1 MTKEISIYVP
11 VFNGEKT
18 IKQCLDSIFDQTL
31 VPNKILV
38 INDNSTDNTKKILD
52 DYSNDIEVINNKKN
66 EGVSHSR
73 LLAVNYLKTKYIASI
88 DADVVL
94 SKDWLNKVY
103 ESLQKNS
110 ATLVGGKLYEK
121 YVHKPC
127 NHWRS
132 LRLKQNWGEKDILNP
147 NFIFGCNNI
156 LNTTNL
162 DLSKIYKHDHEYF
175 RLNGDDTEL
184 CKFLRKKNFDLYYDS
199 SAVCFHLQD
208 DNYETL
214 ASRYWRY
221 VFYGDGLKKR
231 NLLKTLK
238 NIIRQIKKTFFW
250 ILEDLI
256 KLRFSLLRV
265 DFMILYY
272 LIRIDLK
279 KFQEN
284 NE

>member
-1 MTKEISIYVP
+1 MTQEISIYVP

-18 IKQCLDSIFDQTL
+18 IKQCLDSIFNQTL
-31 VPNKILV
+31 IPNKILV

-52 DYSNDIEVINNKKN
+52 DYGNDIEVINNEIN
-66 EGVSHSR
+66 EGLSHSR
-73 LLAVNYLKTKYIASI
+73 FLAVNYLKTKYIASI

-94 SKDWLNKVY
+94 SKDWLNRVY
-103 ESLQKNS
+103 KSLEKNS
-110 ATLVGGKLYEK
+110 ATMVGGKLYEK

-127 NHWRS
+127 NYWRS

-156 LNTTNL
+156 LNTSNL
-162 DLSKIYKHDHEYF
+162 DLSSIYKHDHEYF

-184 CKFLRKKNFDLYYDS
+184 CRFLRKKNLNLYYDS
-199 SAVCFHLQD
+199 SAVCLHLQD

-214 ASRYWRY
+214 AARYWRY

-231 NLLKTLK
+231 NFFKTLK

-256 KLRFSLLRV
+256 NLRFSLLRV

-272 LIRIDLK
+272 LVKIDLK

-284 NE
+284 KK

>member
-1 MTKEISIYVP
+1 MTQEISIYVP

-18 IKQCLDSIFDQTL
+18 IKKCLDSIFNQTL
-31 VPNKILV
+31 IPNKILV

-52 DYSNDIEVINNKKN
+52 DYGNDIEVINNEKN
-66 EGVSHSR
+66 EGLSHSR
-73 LLAVNYLKTKYIASI
+73 FLAVNYLKTKYIASI

-94 SKDWLNKVY
+94 SKDWLNRVY
-103 ESLQKNS
+103 KSLEKNS
-110 ATLVGGKLYEK
+110 ATMVGGKLYEK

-127 NHWRS
+127 NYWRS

-156 LNTTNL
+156 LNTANL
-162 DLSKIYKHDHEYF
+162 DLSTIYKHDHEYF

-184 CKFLRKKNFDLYYDS
+184 CRFLRNKNLNLYYDS
-199 SAVCFHLQD
+199 SAVCLHLQD

-214 ASRYWRY
+214 AARYWRY

-231 NLLKTLK
+231 NSFKTLK

-256 KLRFSLLRV
+256 NLRFSLLRV

-272 LIRIDLK
+272 LVKIDLK

-284 NE
+284 NK

>member
-18 IKQCLDSIFDQTL
+18 IKQCLDSIFNQTL
-31 VPNKILV
+31 IPNKILV

-66 EGVSHSR
+66 EGVSSSR

-94 SKDWLNKVY
+94 SKDWLSRVY
-103 ESLQKNS
+103 HSLEKNS

-121 YVHKPC
+121 YVNKPC
-127 NHWRS
+127 NYWRS
-132 LRLKQNWGEKDILNP
+132 LRLRQNWGEKDILNP

-231 NLLKTLK
+231 NLFKTLK

-256 KLRFSLLRV
+256 KLRFSLLSV
-265 DFMILYY
+265 NFMILYY
-272 LIRIDLK
+272 LIKIDLK

>member
-31 VPNKILV
+31 IPNKILV

-52 DYSNDIEVINNKKN
+52 DYGNSIEVINNEKN

-73 LLAVNYLKTKYIASI
+73 FLAVNHLKTKYIASI

-94 SKDWLNKVY
+94 SKDWLNRVY
-103 ESLQKNS
+103 ESLEKNR

-121 YVHKPC
+121 YVHNPC
-127 NHWRS
+127 NYWRS

-162 DLSKIYKHDHEYF
+162 DLSTIYKHDHEYY

-184 CKFLRKKNFDLYYDS
+184 CRFLRKKNFNLYYDS

-214 ASRYWRY
+214 AARYWRY

-231 NLLKTLK
+231 NFFKTLK

-256 KLRFSLLRV
+256 KLRLPLLRV

-272 LIRIDLK
+272 LIKIDLK

>member
-1 MTKEISIYVP
+1 M
-11 VFNGEKT
+11 
-18 IKQCLDSIFDQTL
+18 
-31 VPNKILV
+31 
-38 INDNSTDNTKKILD
+38 
-52 DYSNDIEVINNKKN
+52 
-66 EGVSHSR
+66 
-73 LLAVNYLKTKYIASI
+73 
-88 DADVVL
+88 
-94 SKDWLNKVY
+94 
-103 ESLQKNS
+103 
-110 ATLVGGKLYEK
+110 
-121 YVHKPC
+121 
-127 NHWRS
+127 
-132 LRLKQNWGEKDILNP
+132 
-147 NFIFGCNNI
+147 
-156 LNTTNL
+156 
-162 DLSKIYKHDHEYF
+162 
-175 RLNGDDTEL
+175 
-184 CKFLRKKNFDLYYDS
+184 YYDS

-231 NLLKTLK
+231 NFFKTLK

-272 LIRIDLK
+272 LIKIDLK

>member
-162 DLSKIYKHDHEYF
+162 DLSKIYKHNHEYF

-231 NLLKTLK
+231 NFFKTLK
-238 NIIRQIKKTFFW
+238 NIIRQMKKTFFW
-250 ILEDLI
+250 ILEDLS

-272 LIRIDLK
+272 
-279 KFQEN
+279 F
-284 NE
+284 